1 MGMREY
7 YNNGIS
13 FRDNGELDNLSED
26 GVFFD
31 HIPSESE
38 LIAAFPNYTDAKT
51 AYQFNVLRLDR
62 NSLLRDSDIN
72 VAADRWAKMSTET
85 QTAWATYRQAL
96 RDLPANTTDPLNPTW
111 PTRLVTPPVAEVI
124 EASPVVE
131 EVIEVTPPVEEVIE
145 VTP

>member
-13 FRDNGELDNLSED
+13 FRDNGEPDNLSED

-38 LIAAFPNYTDAKT
+38 LIAVFSNYTGAKT

-62 NSLLRDSDIN
+62 NSLLRESDIN
-72 VAADRWAKMSTET
+72 VTADRWAAMSAET
-85 QTAWATYRQAL
+85 QTAWTVYRQAL
-96 RDLPANTTDPLNPTW
+96 RDLPASTSDPF
-111 PTRLVTPPVAEVI
+111 
-124 EASPVVE
+124 SPVW
-131 EVIEVTPPVEEVIE
+131 PVK
-145 VTP
+145 PS